1 MRQKLLKSQKMYF
14 YFCILCHTAVS
25 MEYGSGSVAQ
35 ELVAI
40 LRSEVK
46 DNEELEE
53 SEAMWSFGRVI
64 K

>member
-1 MRQKLLKSQKMYF
+1 
-14 YFCILCHTAVS
+14 

-53 SEAMWSFGRVI
+53 SEAMWNFGRVI